1 MARAQCAEDVPSVER
16 EQRAQHVA
24 MQVQDPTVRSRVR
37 HDEHQ
42 SIKSTVTQLQTEA
55 PLEGLHVSEAGLGLH
70 SQHSVAE
77 GRDTVPGATIT
88 GDWERHLGA
97 PARTGWEAGAKSLQE
112 GELRGIAHWVTVG
125 VRSHHEPEAN
135 GGAGA
140 AELIDREFTEFAA
153 LDAAEL
159 SV

>member
-1 MARAQCAEDVPSVER
+1 V
-16 EQRAQHVA
+16 
-24 MQVQDPTVRSRVR
+24 QVQDPTVRPRVR
-37 HDEHQ
+37 HDEHH
-42 SIKSTVTQLQTEA
+42 SFEPAVAQLQA
-55 PLEGLHVSEAGLGLH
+55 KAALERLDVSEAGFGLH
-70 SQHSVAE
+70 SQRSVAE
-77 GRDTVPGATIT
+77 RRDTVPGATIA
-88 GDWERHLGA
+88 GDREWHLGA
-97 PARTGWEAGAKSLQE
+97 PSRIGWEARAKSLQE

-135 GGAGA
+135 SGTGA